1 MTPLNFTFWDIIIV
15 SPAAFA
21 IGVIVGY
28 VIRARFNGKED

>member
-1 MTPLNFTFWDIIIV
+1 MMPLSFTFWDIVIV

-28 VIRARFNGKED
+28 VIRAKLND